1 MKKRSLFTVK
11 LFAFAALSILSS
23 YTLTVTAD
31 ESNSSDIISIESV
44 SSDAD
49 TAELFSPDITVVE
62 SASCYKLDPNVIYE
76 IDIDGDDIAEPLS
89 YLSYTNEG
97 VSDNQEYF
105 SNAVLDFFLDGAP
118 YYSLIDQ
125 DWTYYWKV
133 YAFEPDDGKS
143 YLLASSIGDSD
154 WTNQSLILTKNPDS
168 NELMSLGDLVTITR
182 DSDTVTEN
190 LLGQWARSLDIA
202 DAKDGTFTVTWLIS
216 AMCTGNIG
224 VSITYNIDS
233 TGISIKDTPIPL
245 SEIKE
250 WTSWRDFDV
259 QISPEDS
266 TTAFHVSPDEKVTL
280 TEFQTYN
287 NHYYLK
293 CRNAQGEEGWIYD
306 PDEIYSAQPEGSDQY
321 LMGYFKEALFAG

>member
-1 MKKRSLFTVK
+1 MTYIDFFKACALTS
-11 LFAFAALSILSS
+11 AA
-23 YTLTVTAD
+23 A
-31 ESNSSDIISIESV
+31 
-44 SSDAD
+44 
-49 TAELFSPDITVVE
+49 P
-62 SASCYKLDPNVIYE
+62 KLDMIE
-76 IDIDGDDIAEPLS
+76 AGHQTGDEDEKIGINALQIRTARNRRCVS

-105 SNAVLDFFLDGAP
+105 SNAVLDFFLDGDP
-118 YYSLIDQ
+118 YYSLIDK
-125 DWTYYWKV
+125 DWTYFWKV
-133 YAFEPDDGKS
+133 YAFEPDAGKS

-280 TEFQTYN
+280 T
-287 NHYYLK
+287 
-293 CRNAQGEEGWIYD
+293 
-306 PDEIYSAQPEGSDQY
+306 
-321 LMGYFKEALFAG
+321 